1 MLISFSS
8 NPLFNVTT
16 NCLIDILGRH
26 CTKNTESV
34 SYQLRLRLDEDG
46 EKGDCSRQHPEPM
59 GPGFRRQQ
67 GQDPCQCKCDPKV
80 HVKRVFWSKSA
91 QTIRALEILGLF
103 LA

>member
-1 MLISFSS
+1 M
-8 NPLFNVTT
+8 
-16 NCLIDILGRH
+16 
-26 CTKNTESV
+26 